1 MSESDEPQ
9 VSRRQLFADL
19 ASGLH
24 RGILRATGL
33 DQEDA
38 PADEQEE
45 GEAYV
50 RRAIERAEGHLAE
63 LQAFMNPTAGPAEPA
78 SEET

>member
-9 VSRRQLFADL
+9 VSRRQLFTDL

-24 RGILRATGL
+24 RGIMRATGL
-33 DQEDA
+33 DQEE
-38 PADEQEE
+38 EQED
-45 GEAYV
+45 GDAYV
-50 RRAIERAEGHLAE
+50 RRAIQRAEGHLAE
-63 LQAFMNPTAGPAEPA
+63 LQAFMSVTPEDPA

>member
-1 MSESDEPQ
+1 MSEPDEPQ

-33 DQEDA
+33 DRDDA

-63 LQAFMNPTAGPAEPA
+63 LQAFMNAPPEHGDPA